1 MPELSIVTPAHNEE
15 ANLPLLY
22 EQLKEH
28 LADYDWEWIMVD
40 DHSSDNTL
48 GVFSR
53 LAASDE
59 RLRGLRFSRNFGS
72 HKALIC
78 GLREARGQA
87 AVILAADLQDPPQV
101 IPRLYAAWKGGDQ
114 VVWAVRQ
121 ARPGESSSNL
131 FFGRLYYWIM
141 RRFVGMTTMPASG
154 ADFFLADRR
163 VLDALAQ
170 FRENNVSLFAL
181 IGSLGFRHGHIDYIK
196 EARQHG
202 RSSWT
207 FGKKFKLVLDSVI
220 AFTYLPIRY
229 MMAFGSA
236 VGFFGFLYSLF
247 VIYNY
252 AHGSPSQGW
261 SSLMVVVLMLGGM
274 QMMMLGVLGEYIWRS
289 LDESRARPLYLV
301 EQVVVGGSSQELT
314 EPEETPIPDD
324 APTHTQR
331 E

>member
-22 EQLKEH
+22 QALCEH
-28 LADYDWEWIMVD
+28 LADYDWEWILVD
-40 DHSSDNTL
+40 DHSSDSTL
-48 GVFSR
+48 SVFSR
-53 LAASDE
+53 LAANDA
-59 RLRGLRFSRNFGS
+59 RLKGLRFSRNFGS

-101 IPRLYAAWKGGDQ
+101 IPRLYEAWKAGDQ
-114 VVWAVRQ
+114 VVWAVRKG
-121 ARPGESSSNL
+121 RPGEKQSSL
-131 FFGRLYYWIM
+131 AFGRLYYWIM
-141 RRFVGMTTMPASG
+141 RRFVGLTNMPATG

-181 IGSLGFRHGHIDYIK
+181 IGSLGFRHGYIDYVK

-202 RSSWT
+202 TSSWT
-207 FGKKFKLVLDSVI
+207 FAKKFKLVLDSVI

-229 MMAFGSA
+229 IMAFGSL
-236 VGFFGFLYSLF
+236 VGLGGFLYSLF
-247 VIYNY
+247 VVYNY
-252 AHGSPSQGW
+252 VHGSPSQGW

-274 QMMMLGVLGEYIWRS
+274 QMMMLGVLGEYIWRT

-301 EQVVVGGSSQELT
+301 EQVVVGGGGQEVQTSGETLT
-314 EPEETPIPDD
+314 PEDG
-324 APTHTQR
+324 QN
-331 E
+331 

>member
-1 MPELSIVTPAHNEE
+1 MLSIVTPAHNEE
-15 ANLPLLY
+15 ANLPKLY
-22 EQLKEH
+22 QQLKEH
-28 LADYDWEWIMVD
+28 LDPLEEGWEWILVD

-53 LAASDE
+53 LAAEDG

-78 GLREARGQA
+78 GLREARGEA

-101 IPRLYAAWKGGDQ
+101 ILQLVEAWKKGDQ

-121 ARPGESSSNL
+121 ARPGESSTGL
-131 FFGRLYYWIM
+131 FFSRFYYWIM
-141 RRFVGMTTMPASG
+141 RRFVGLTSMPATG

-163 VLDALAQ
+163 VLDALRL
-170 FRENNVSLFAL
+170 FNENNVSLFAL
-181 IGSLGFRHGHIDYIK
+181 VGSLGFRHGHIHYVK

-207 FGKKFKLVLDSVI
+207 LGKKVKLLIDSVI

-236 VGFFGFLYSLF
+236 VGMFGFLYALF
-247 VIYNY
+247 VVYNY
-252 AHGSPSQGW
+252 VQGSPAQGW

-274 QMMMLGVLGEYIWRS
+274 QMMMLGVLGEYVWRA
-289 LDESRARPLYLV
+289 LDESRSRPLYLV
-301 EQVVVGGSSQELT
+301 EAVVGGGSGK
-314 EPEETPIPDD
+314 EESPQGESLKED
-324 APTHTQR
+324 ATN
-331 E
+331 

>member
-1 MPELSIVTPAHNEE
+1 MLSIVTPAHNEE
-15 ANLPLLY
+15 ANVPLLY
-22 EQLKEH
+22 AQLKEH
-28 LADYDWEWIMVD
+28 LDPMEWEWILVD

-53 LAASDE
+53 LAAEDA
-59 RLRGLRFSRNFGS
+59 RLRGIRFSRNFGS

-78 GLREARGQA
+78 GLREARGEA

-101 IPRLYAAWKGGDQ
+101 IPRLVEAWKAGDQ
-114 VVWAVRQ
+114 VVWAVRT
-121 ARPGESSSNL
+121 ARPGESPSGL
-131 FFGRLYYWIM
+131 FFSRFYYWIM
-141 RRFVGMTTMPASG
+141 RRFVGFTSMPATG

-170 FRENNVSLFAL
+170 FNENNVSLFAL
-181 IGSLGFRHGHIDYIK
+181 MCSLGFKHGHVDYVK

-207 FGKKFKLVLDSVI
+207 LGKKVKLLVDSII

-236 VGFFGFLYSLF
+236 VGAFGFIYSLF
-247 VIYNY
+247 VVYNY
-252 AHGSPSQGW
+252 VQGSPAQGW

-274 QMMMLGVLGEYIWRS
+274 QMMMLGVLGEYIWRA

-301 EQVVVGGSSQELT
+301 EQVVVGGSGKEDGLRG
-314 EPEETPIPDD
+314 ETALDD
-324 APTHTQR
+324 APQQ
-331 E
+331 